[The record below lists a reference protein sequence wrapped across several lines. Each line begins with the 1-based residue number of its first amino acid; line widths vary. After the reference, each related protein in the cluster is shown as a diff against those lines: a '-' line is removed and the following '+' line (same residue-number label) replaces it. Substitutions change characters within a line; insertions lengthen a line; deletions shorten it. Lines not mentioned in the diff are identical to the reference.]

1 MKIFSFL
8 GTLLC
13 ASSALAGASTLAGT
27 SPNNQGIVTR
37 QTPNRRTIRV
47 VRRDASLPTMHER
60 IIGGTKAPA
69 GKYTFAVR
77 LTIIRGT
84 ETFLCGGTL
93 IAADT
98 VVTAAH
104 CMVDEDTNTI
114 AKPEQVYVAYGA
126 DATTLQK
133 QVSPANITV
142 HPKYNPK
149 LVTNDIAIIQI
160 RPVTL
165 SSTVTTIPVYTGDIP
180 VDMTMTTMGWGKTSN
195 NATSLAKTLM
205 AVDVKVGQP
214 RTCAQA
220 NPTYRSA
227 SGPEVCT
234 VNALTPGKDS
244 CQGDSGSPSV
254 IEKDG
259 QLYFVA
265 LTSVGT
271 DLANSGSS
279 DCALSDGLAFYTHVN
294 YFMPF
299 ITSVTGA
306 SASTY
311 TNGSST
317 KDLPSSNGSGNGAVS
332 RLVSMQ
338 GCMLAMLVSVLI
350 L

>member
-13 ASSALAGASTLAGT
+13 ASSALAGVSTLAGT
-27 SPNNQGIVTR
+27 SPNNQGIITR
-37 QTPNRRTIRV
+37 QTPNRRTVRV
-47 VRRDASLPTMHER
+47 VRRDASLPVMHER

-114 AKPEQVYVAYGA
+114 AEPEQVY
-126 DATTLQK
+126 K
-133 QVSPANITV
+133 QDRPVSITV

-160 RPVTL
+160 KPVDAELDGDGRFRCT
-165 SSTVTTIPVYTGDIP
+165 PGDIP

-220 NPTYRSA
+220 NPTYKSA

-254 IEKDG
+254 IEKGG

-294 YFMPF
+294 YFMSF

-311 TNGSST
+311 TNGNST
-317 KDLPSSNGSGNGAVS
+317 KDLS
-332 RLVSMQ
+332 